1 MEFIL
6 NESGLAGMIQALQNP
21 WFTAVV
27 WSSYICVCVSHVCL
41 VIRNDILPHFKLNL
55 KIFPRFTCI
64 SR

>member
-27 WSSYICVCVSHVCL
+27 WSSYMCVCA
-41 VIRNDILPHFKLNL
+41 
-55 KIFPRFTCI
+55 TCEF
-64 SR
+64 SDQK